1 MDNSIQKSEKNGN
14 LHIKLNVKEPDS
26 LMCMI
31 ILTIISSV
39 FLYFS
44 PYLYLA
50 CLYIPAISSFDI
62 WIIYMYNLN
71 KIISNT

>member
-1 MDNSIQKSEKNGN
+1 
-14 LHIKLNVKEPDS
+14 
-26 LMCMI
+26 MI
-31 ILTIISSV
+31 ILTIISSM

-50 CLYIPAISSFDI
+50 CLYTPEISQFDI

-71 KIISNT
+71 KTISNTLIFLVTDRVLEGLEKISGEAYLPFLH